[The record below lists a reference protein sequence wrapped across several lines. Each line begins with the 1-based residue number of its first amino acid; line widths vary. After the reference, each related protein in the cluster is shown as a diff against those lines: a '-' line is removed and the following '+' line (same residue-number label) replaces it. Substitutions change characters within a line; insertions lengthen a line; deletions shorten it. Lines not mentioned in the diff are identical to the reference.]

1 MKLLFIHRSVGQQMI
16 DCVRTNQ
23 SFSELELYDF
33 NANNNNLTNST
44 RSTIKGSPLSVLS
57 GDTSPAGL
65 AQFFRKAVTDKSVGE
80 IFTKFDIIAFKSCY
94 SANNI
99 QSKEQ
104 LESYKKAYRGAIS
117 SYIAERPEKKF
128 VIISP
133 PPRKHLF
140 SSSQSR
146 KLAREFSTFLN
157 VLSRERNN
165 CYYFDLFRLLSEDDA
180 LAKQYC
186 RRFIPWDQHPNSRG
200 AQLAGNTMA
209 GILKSILLK

>member
-1 MKLLFIHRSVGQQMI
+1 MKLLFIHRSVGQQII

-33 NANNNNLTNST
+33 NANNNNLTDSM
-44 RSTIKGSPLSVLS
+44 RSITKGSPLSVLS

-65 AQFFRKAVTDKSVGE
+65 ATLFQKAATNKHIEE
-80 IFTKFDIIAFKSCY
+80 ILTEFDIIAFKSCY

-99 QSKEQ
+99 QSIEQ
-104 LESYKKAYRGAIS
+104 LEAYKKAYRGVIS
-117 SYIAERPEKKF
+117 SYIAEHPEKKF

-133 PPRKHLF
+133 PPRKLLF

-157 VLSRERNN
+157 AFSRERNN

-186 RRFIPWDQHPNSRG
+186 RFFPWNQHPNLKG
-200 AQLAGNTMA
+200 AQLAGDTMA
-209 GILKSILLK
+209 DILKSLLLK

>member
-1 MKLLFIHRSVGQQMI
+1 MKLLFIHRSVGQQII

-33 NANNNNLTNST
+33 NANNNNLTDST
-44 RSTIKGSPLSVLS
+44 RSITKGGPLSVLS

-65 AQFFRKAVTDKSVGE
+65 ATLFQKAVTDKSVEE
-80 IFTKFDIIAFKSCY
+80 ILTKFDIIAFKSCY

-99 QSKEQ
+99 HSKEQ
-104 LESYKKAYRGAIS
+104 LESYKKDYSGAIS
-117 SYIAERPEKKF
+117 SYIAEHPEKKF

-133 PPRKHLF
+133 PPRKLLF
-140 SSSQSR
+140 SNSQSR

-157 VLSRERNN
+157 AFSRERNN

-180 LAKQYC
+180 LAKQY
-186 RRFIPWDQHPNSRG
+186 RRLLPWDQHPNLKG
-200 AQLAGNTMA
+200 AQLAGDTMA
-209 GILKSILLK
+209 DILKSLLLK